1 MCFSERMSE
10 LAERIAAVDALAPLG
25 ELSAAD
31 RAELDALAER
41 AHALEDLPGQW
52 QAAVLAAEQRAA
64 GRAAPSHGGGCCHG
78 A

>member
-10 LAERIAAVDALAPLG
+10 LAERIAAVDAQAPLG

-31 RAELDALAER
+31 RAELDALAAQ
-41 AHALEDLPGQW
+41 AHALEDLPGKW
-52 QAAVLAAEQRAA
+52 QAAVLAAEGRAA
-64 GRAAPSHGGGCCHG
+64 GGAAPSHGGCCHG